1 MSSAASYQTVNLL
14 MAKLF
19 KTYKGLRFL
28 YRNLS
33 VFRRSQMQAA
43 SAKRH
48 VDLDLR
54 LAEHNSAAEQ
64 PYHLALKSLVEPNL
78 ILMARRS
85 TEEPVPRQIRV

>member
-48 VDLDLR
+48 VDQDLR
-54 LAEHNSAAEQ
+54 LAEHNSAAVQ
-64 PYHLALKSLVEPNL
+64 PYHSALKSLVEPNL